1 MSEQHA
7 FGPNLRRVR
16 MQRGIAL
23 DQISDKTKVKAELF
37 AGLERNDFSRWPTGI
52 FARSF
57 VRAYAKAIGE
67 DPEATVN
74 EFCRWFPQGDRR
86 VGETIRVQAEIVG
99 HENLVWKDEVPAAVA
114 EGDRRASAE
123 TAATPAPGQA
133 RSTSGALSAFA
144 QMFMRLRRLPR

>member
-16 MQRGIAL
+16 MQRGITL
-23 DQISDKTKVKAELF
+23 DQISNSAKINAELL

-52 FARSF
+52 FARAF

-99 HENLVWKDEVPAAVA
+99 HENLVWKDDVPPNVV
-114 EGDRRASAE
+114 EGERRASAE
-123 TAATPAPGQA
+123 GIGTLPTVPA
-133 RSTSGALSAFA
+133 RSTSGAMSAFA
-144 QMFMRLRRLPR
+144 HMFMRLRRLPR